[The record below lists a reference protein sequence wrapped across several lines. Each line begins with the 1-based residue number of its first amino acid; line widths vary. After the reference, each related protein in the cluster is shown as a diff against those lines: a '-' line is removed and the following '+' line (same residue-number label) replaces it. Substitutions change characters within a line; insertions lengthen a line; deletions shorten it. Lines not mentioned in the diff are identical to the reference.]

1 MDVYGWGH
9 GAMGIIW
16 LIVLIAVVALLV
28 FVFRGPGWGWRG
40 DEQGGRRPSA
50 REILNQ
56 RFARGEI
63 TKEQYEEMRRTLE
76 R

>member
-1 MDVYGWGH
+1 
-9 GAMGIIW
+9 MGIVW

-28 FVFRGPGWGWRG
+28 FGFRGPGWGRRG
-40 DEQGGRRPSA
+40 DEQGGRGPSA
-50 REILNQ
+50 REILDQ

>member
-9 GAMGIIW
+9 GAMGIVW
-16 LIVLIAVVALLV
+16 LIVLIALVAVLV
-28 FVFRGPGWGWRG
+28 FVFRGPGWSWRS
-40 DEQGGRRPSA
+40 DQLGGRGPSA
-50 REILNQ
+50 REILDQ